1 MVRFVQFLKEL
12 KTENTVELIGI
23 EPNAQE
29 VLRIVSEVFLY
40 EKDENS
46 IKNVQGTKRVCYKAY
61 GAQTVK
67 YFMSEEFM
75 KHLKEFEFIMS
86 CFINALSRVSSVQ
99 QFHQSKLIYE
109 SNLYI
114 GGFNQTLIDYT
125 LTVIC
130 SCQKLNDYQYV
141 FDTKDVKITFQV
153 S

>member
-12 KTENTVELIGI
+12 ETENTIELIGI

-40 EKDENS
+40 ERDENS

-61 GAQTVK
+61 GAKTVK
-67 YFMSEEFM
+67 YFMSDEFM
-75 KHLKEFEFIMS
+75 KHLNDFEFIMS
-86 CFINALSRVSSVQ
+86 RFRNALSRVSAVQ
-99 QFHQSKLIYE
+99 QFHQSKLIYD

-114 GGFNQTLIDYT
+114 DGFDQTLIDHT

-130 SCQKLNDYQYV
+130 SCQKENDYQYV
-141 FDTKDVKITFQV
+141 FDTNDVKITFQV